1 MTKSKRNPMK
11 KLYLFTLMFAL
22 IGSVQAKSAEN
33 MEVKKKCEIFTEL
46 ALVYLDNYFKGQ
58 SREEQYD
65 LVKENTRD
73 EVLIIFS
80 KKLIDTV
87 YDYTPLTM
95 NESDRKAYRKEY
107 SSLFFDKCM
116 RGYKSSK

>member
-1 MTKSKRNPMK
+1 MK
-11 KLYLFTLMFAL
+11 KLYLFTLMFTL
-22 IGSVQAKSAEN
+22 IGMVQAKSVEN
-33 MEVKKKCEIFTEL
+33 MEVKNKCEIFTEL

-58 SREEQYD
+58 SREEQYH

-73 EVLIIFS
+73 EVLIVFS

-87 YDYTPLTM
+87 YDYTPLKM

-116 RGYKSSK
+116 RGYKTSK